1 MNGQDFTAAFSVDQ
15 SPEEAFD
22 AINNV
27 RGCGQK
33 KLKAVPTDSVMSLSL
48 QRRPLLQNVLDNR
61 LGDGSAKSGPKKNR

>member
-27 RGCGQK
+27 RGWWSEEIEGS
-33 KLKAVPTDSVMSLSL
+33 TD
-48 QRRPLLQNVLDNR
+48 R
-61 LGDGSAKSGPKKNR
+61 LGDELRIVTKTSIIAKCFG